1 MESRRIAGTSIFE
14 KITSMCDR
22 QTLFYEPAIG
32 SVVYCRQCDHIQLAF
47 GNIAFTFILCT
58 LTDLN
63 TGSGKSGKMKWCRRW
78 DRSNARYTSPTP
90 CQGINIL
97 LNPFELARLNDMLDL
112 ADTEWK
118 AFQLPD
124 LFEVHDGEKI

>member
-1 MESRRIAGTSIFE
+1 MRPYPAGFWQHCFYIYPVHFDRFKYRIRE
-14 KITSMCDR
+14 
-22 QTLFYEPAIG
+22 IG
-32 SVVYCRQCDHIQLAF
+32 EDEMVQAM
-47 GNIAFTFILCT
+47 
-58 LTDLN
+58 
-63 TGSGKSGKMKWCRRW
+63 GSLKRTI
-78 DRSNARYTSPTP
+78 YVTTP